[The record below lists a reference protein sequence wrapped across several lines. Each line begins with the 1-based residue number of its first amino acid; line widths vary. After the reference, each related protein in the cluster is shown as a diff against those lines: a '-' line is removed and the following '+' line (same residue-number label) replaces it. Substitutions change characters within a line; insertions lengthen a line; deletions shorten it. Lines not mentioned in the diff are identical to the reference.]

1 MPHLSSQLVS
11 QMRSDFVRKSRQA
24 KALLFQIVARDSFY
38 SSSSRKDRG
47 EKDSRKSHPSRG
59 LRNRGSLVSGCTEGR
74 VLRRLG
80 VFFAT
85 RLGSHR
91 VSSGAG
97 PAHSLAEASSKLP
110 SFRLPV
116 R

>member
-1 MPHLSSQLVS
+1 
-11 QMRSDFVRKSRQA
+11 MRSDFVRKSRQA

-80 VFFAT
+80 
-85 RLGSHR
+85 SHR
-91 VSSGAG
+91 VSSGAV